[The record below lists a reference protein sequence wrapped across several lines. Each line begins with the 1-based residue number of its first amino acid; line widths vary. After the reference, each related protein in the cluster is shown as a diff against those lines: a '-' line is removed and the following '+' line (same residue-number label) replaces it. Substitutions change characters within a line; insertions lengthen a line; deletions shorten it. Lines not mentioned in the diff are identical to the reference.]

1 VISNGSGVITLTDK
15 ETFKEADTQIYITE
29 NDTTL
34 AVRVINM
41 TSEICLENKLYNR
54 TLIPLHL
61 KKTVLF
67 DIVNNEREHSI
78 ILL

>member
-1 VISNGSGVITLTDK
+1 MISNGSGVITLTDK